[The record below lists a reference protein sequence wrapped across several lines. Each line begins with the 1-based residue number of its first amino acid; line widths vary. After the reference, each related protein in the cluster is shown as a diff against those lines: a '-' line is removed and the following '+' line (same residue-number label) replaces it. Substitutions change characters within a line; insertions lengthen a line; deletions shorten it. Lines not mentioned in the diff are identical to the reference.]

1 MTKTI
6 TTTARR
12 MSEPRASNQDKNGIP
27 VYTQEQM
34 DLLASTLGIKY
45 QVEDNLTGGMSLYSV
60 SITLTNHSSLTLGFC
75 SGCSTNRQ
83 WSIYFSHL
91 RMVEP
96 NFLPMDPCV
105 DLEYSGVRFSHVNGS
120 IFKLSP
126 LKSFQP
132 LKTGESVK
140 IKFNGQH
147 YSASRSDVLPN
158 WYLHIEGTE
167 PRLIKST
174 EGESLD
180 FVGPF
185 DTPKRYKRFDYT
197 LSSGRKRYDIY
208 QPFTPEVRFHRY
220 QPSSLTSSSSQP
232 QPKDTHCQLKHVI
245 PTPYKIDL
253 KDVENCV
260 DIFSEGW
267 TILAV
272 GHHFQKEAQYL
283 SEKTGIALCETAV
296 DSKTGQVKMI
306 TLTQEKTSTPAAH
319 LIESEAYKLAVDAA
333 SQSIQISANTNAGAF
348 YAVQTLLSLVSPRSS
363 PSGNPSNL
371 SHSPIPSCSVLD
383 APRYPYRGMHVDI
396 SRNFQEKRE
405 ILKLLDLMA
414 AYKMNKFHFHLTDD
428 EGWRLE
434 IPGLEEL
441 TEVGSKRGHDTK
453 ENTCLLPLLGSGPFL
468 EGLGCGYYSVEDY
481 KDILR
486 YAKDRHIEV
495 IPEIDMPGHSH
506 AAVRA
511 MKVRYD
517 RLMAKG
523 KRKEAEQYL
532 LSEPDVP
539 ASSQAF
545 SVQMLADN
553 SMNPGL
559 ESTYAFIDK
568 VIKELKEMHKDI
580 QPLRV
585 FHLGGDEVPYEAW
598 DESPACLSL
607 VNSEEVDSMED
618 LMEYFV
624 LRVAAQAHKHGLEL
638 GAWQDGIVV
647 NRSEPYRRSKFPN
660 SNVLVYFWRNV
671 WEKGQA
677 YDAHKLANEGY
688 HVILAPGTHLYFDHP
703 HEPDPEERG
712 LFWACRFVD
721 TRKVFSFMPATIM
734 ANADVKLT
742 GEKLTKAD
750 LKAIR
755 ESDDFM
761 ELKKSEN
768 IKGMQGQI
776 WTELVRTR
784 QQFHE
789 MIFPRII
796 ALAERVWHCAAWES
810 ESADT
815 RVKGQEKDWLEF
827 ASTLGHKELRRLEKE
842 DIPYH
847 IPPPGA
853 RLTGD
858 GHLEMCS
865 CYPGLPLSYSVD
877 EGKSWLTYE
886 RPVDVEAYQEVL
898 VRASS
903 HNGKNHSRVTKVDV
917 KTYAESDEQCT

>member
-1 MTKTI
+1 
-6 TTTARR
+6 
-12 MSEPRASNQDKNGIP
+12 MSESDSTPSLEDKNKIP
-27 VYTQEQM
+27 LYNQEQL
-34 DLLASTLGIKY
+34 DTLASTLYIKY
-45 QVEDNLTGGMSLYSV
+45 QVEDNLTGGMNLYSV

-75 SGCSTNRQ
+75 AGCSTSNQ

-132 LKTGESVK
+132 LKCGESTK
-140 IKFNGQH
+140 IKFNAQH
-147 YSASRSDVLPN
+147 YSASRSDILPN
-158 WYLHIEGTE
+158 WYLHIDGTE

-180 FVGPF
+180 FIGPF

-197 LSSGRKRYDIY
+197 LTSGRRRYDIY

-220 QPSSLTSSSSQP
+220 LLASSSSSSQ
-232 QPKDTHCQLKHVI
+232 KDTQCELKPVI
-245 PTPYKIDL
+245 PTPHTIVI
-253 KDVENCV
+253 KDKSNCV

-267 TILAV
+267 RICFPDSFF
-272 GHHFQKEAQYL
+272 HREAEYL
-283 SEKTGIALCETAV
+283 SEKTGILLEKGRL
-296 DSKTGQVKMI
+296 DSRNPEKVI
-306 TLTQEKTSTPAAH
+306 AFTQEKVSSPDPA
-319 LIESEAYKLAVDAA
+319 LIESEAYRLEVDTTK
-333 SQSIQISANTNAGAF
+333 QFVQISASTRAGAF
-348 YAVQTLLSLVSPRSS
+348 YAVQTLLSLTSPQSSSSKNSSS
-363 PSGNPSNL
+363 PTISSCGNRL
-371 SHSPIPSCSVLD
+371 TIPSCTVHD
-383 APRYPYRGMHVDI
+383 APRYSYRGMHVDI

-405 ILKLLDLMA
+405 ILQLLDLMA

-441 TEVGSKRGHDTK
+441 TEVGSKRGHDLE
-453 ENTCLLPLLGSGPFL
+453 ENTCLLPLLGSGPFPH
-468 EGLGCGYYSVEDY
+468 GLGCGYYSVEDY
-481 KDILR
+481 KEILR
-486 YAKDRHIEV
+486 HANELHIEV

-517 RLMAKG
+517 RLMAKN
-523 KRKEAEQYL
+523 KRKEAKQYL
-532 LSEPDVP
+532 LSEPDLP
-539 ASSQAF
+539 AHSYAF

-559 ESTYAFIDK
+559 ESTYAFVDK
-568 VIKELKEMHKDI
+568 VIKELKEMHQEI

-598 DESPACLSL
+598 DESPACLAL
-607 VNSEEVDSMED
+607 VDSKKVDSMED

-624 LRVAAQAHKHGLEL
+624 LRVAQQAYKHGLEL

-647 NRSEPYRRSKFPN
+647 NKSEPYRRSKFAN
-660 SNVLVYFWRNV
+660 SKVSVYFWRNV

-688 HVILAPGTHLYFDHP
+688 EVILAPGTHFYFDHP

-721 TRKVFSFMPATIM
+721 THKVFNFMPTNIM

-750 LKAIR
+750 LKAIT
-755 ESDDFM
+755 ESEDYTQ
-761 ELKKSEN
+761 LKKPEN
-768 IKGMQGQI
+768 IKGLQGQI

-789 MIFPRII
+789 MICPRLI
-796 ALAERVWHCAAWES
+796 ALAERAWHCASWEKQV
-810 ESADT
+810 ADK
-815 RVKGQEKDWLEF
+815 RGKAQDEDWAKF
-827 ASTLGHKELRRLEKE
+827 AMTLGHKELKRMEAV

-853 RLTGD
+853 RLSGD
-858 GHLEMCS
+858 GHLEMLS
-865 CYPGLPLSYSVD
+865 CYPGLPLHYSVD
-877 EGKSWLTYE
+877 QGNTWKVYE
-886 RPVDVEAYQEVL
+886 SPVGLEAYHEIL

-903 HNGKNHSRVTKVDV
+903 HNGRYHSRITKVDV
-917 KTYAESDEQCT
+917 KTYAESDEQGS

>member
-1 MTKTI
+1 
-6 TTTARR
+6 
-12 MSEPRASNQDKNGIP
+12 MSGSESDCTNPNDEGDAIP
-27 VYTQEQM
+27 LYNQEQL
-34 DLLASTLGIKY
+34 DTLASTLGVKY

-60 SITLTNHSSLTLGFC
+60 SITLTNHSSLALGYC
-75 SGCSTNRQ
+75 SGCSTNHQ
-83 WSIYFSHL
+83 WSLYFSHL

-105 DLEYSGVRFSHVNGS
+105 DLVYSGVRLSHVNGS

-126 LKSFQP
+126 LKSFVP
-132 LKTGESVK
+132 LKPGESTK

-147 YSASRSDVLPN
+147 YSASRSDILPN

-167 PRLIKST
+167 PRLVKST

-185 DTPKRYKRFDYT
+185 DTPNRYKRFDYT

-220 QPSSLTSSSSQP
+220 QSMLSSSSSSMSSSSLSS
-232 QPKDTHCQLKHVI
+232 PKDTQCEPKLII
-245 PTPYKIDL
+245 PTPYNLKI
-253 KDVENCV
+253 KDRDSCV

-267 TILAV
+267 TISACDKQ
-272 GHHFQKEAQYL
+272 FENEAKYL
-283 SEKTGIALCETAV
+283 SV
-296 DSKTGQVKMI
+296 
-306 TLTQEKTSTPAAH
+306 
-319 LIESEAYKLAVDAA
+319 
-333 SQSIQISANTNAGAF
+333 QS
-348 YAVQTLLSLVSPRSS
+348 LLSLASARGFSS
-363 PSGNPSNL
+363 ETPSSLTHSLNL
-371 SHSPIPSCSVLD
+371 SHPSIPSCCVHD

-396 SRNFQEKRE
+396 SRNFQEKQE
-405 ILKLLDLMA
+405 ILRLLDLMA

-441 TEVGSKRGHDTK
+441 TEIGSKRGHDLE
-453 ENTCLLPLLGSGPFL
+453 ENSCLLPLLGSGPFP

-481 KDILR
+481 RDILR
-486 YAKDRHIEV
+486 YANDRHIEV

-523 KRKEAEQYL
+523 KKKEAKQYL
-532 LSEPDVP
+532 LSEPDILQ
-539 ASSQAF
+539 SSLAF

-559 ESTYAFIDK
+559 ESTYSFVDK
-568 VIKELKEMHKDI
+568 VISELKEMHKDI
-580 QPLRV
+580 QPLQV

-607 VNSEEVDSMED
+607 VDSDEVDSMED

-647 NRSEPYRRSKFPN
+647 NKSEPYRRSKFPN
-660 SNVLVYFWRNV
+660 TKVLVYFWRNV
-671 WEKGQA
+671 WEKCQA

-688 HVILAPGTHLYFDHP
+688 QVILAPGTHLYFDHP

-712 LFWACRFVD
+712 LFWACRYVD

-755 ESDDFM
+755 ESEDYT
-761 ELKKSEN
+761 ELKKPEN
-768 IKGMQGQI
+768 VKGMQGQI

-789 MIFPRII
+789 MICPRII
-796 ALAERVWHCAAWES
+796 ALAERAWHCASWEGQAA
-810 ESADT
+810 EKIGKA
-815 RVKGQEKDWLEF
+815 QEKDWVEF
-827 ASTLGHKELRRLEKE
+827 ASALGHKELMRLERE

-865 CYPGLPLSYSVD
+865 CYPGLPLLYSVD
-877 EGKSWLTYE
+877 QGKSWLKYDK
-886 RPVDVEAYQEVL
+886 PVGVEAYQEVL
-898 VRASS
+898 VKSSS
-903 HNGKNHSRVTKVDV
+903 HNGKYHSRVTRVDV
-917 KTYAESDEQCT
+917 KLYADSDEQCC